1 MQAEDFE
8 SSLGRPADIT
18 DDQIIEAGKA
28 LTKANRNVTGFA
40 LRKLTGGGD
49 PKRLKE
55 VWDRHNAAQAVTNSE
70 PVVELPLEVAESLA
84 VLTKGL
90 VDKINVLALELND
103 RAVKTQERRVADVL
117 RAAREQQA
125 QSERELADASQA
137 VDELEAMLADE
148 KVRVG
153 ELTKRLTEA
162 QAANQLQAV
171 ELATLRERLEAV
183 EKNAKAATEQHEA
196 EQAKLRQQVTA
207 QKQAA
212 QSIAAERD
220 QLKTELTKL
229 QTKVETA
236 EEQRKEERQR
246 AAAELQRTGE
256 KLIKLEAET
265 DRAKKEAGNARE
277 QVALLT
283 GQLTATKT
291 QVEQLMKAIGN

>member
-1 MQAEDFE
+1 MQTEVFD

-18 DDQIIEAGKA
+18 DEQIIEAGNT

-49 PKRLKE
+49 PKRLRE
-55 VWDRHNAAQAVTNSE
+55 VWDRHHATQAVSNAE

-84 VLTKGL
+84 ALTKGL

-103 RAVKTQERRVADVL
+103 KAVKTQERRVADVL

-148 KVRVG
+148 KARVG
-153 ELTKRLTEA
+153 GLTKHLAEV
-162 QAANQLQAV
+162 QAANQTQAV
-171 ELATLRERLEAV
+171 ELATLRERLEAA
-183 EKNAKAATEQHEA
+183 EKNAKVASEQHEA
-196 EQAKLRQQVTA
+196 EQAKLRKQLTD

-220 QLKTELTKL
+220 QLKTELVKV
-229 QTKVETA
+229 QTMANAA
-236 EEQRKEERQR
+236 EESRKDERKR
-246 AAAELQRTGE
+246 AAAELQRTAD
-256 KLIKLEAET
+256 KLIKLEAEM
-265 DRAKKEAGNARE
+265 DSAKREAGGARE
-277 QVALLT
+277 QVAQLT
-283 GQLTATKT
+283 GQLTAMKT
-291 QVEQLMKAIGN
+291 QVEQLMKSLGN